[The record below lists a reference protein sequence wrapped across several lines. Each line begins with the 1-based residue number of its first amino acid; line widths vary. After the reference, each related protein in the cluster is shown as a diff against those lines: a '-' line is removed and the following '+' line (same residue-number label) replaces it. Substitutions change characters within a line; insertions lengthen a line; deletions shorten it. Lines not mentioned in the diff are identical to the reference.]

1 MKITLKHTIAQE
13 LEFKTPSYRANSLNA
28 VAILEDAVVC
38 VTRIAWQ
45 LDDKVSTWITVE
57 DIDLNQPLDQ
67 SSKAGRSLLESDYQ
81 EITKDQ
87 FFERMEKAQNDL
99 MAQLLKIKIA

>member
-1 MKITLKHTIAQE
+1 ML
-13 LEFKTPSYRANSLNA
+13 FRS
-28 VAILEDAVVC
+28 
-38 VTRIAWQ
+38 
-45 LDDKVSTWITVE
+45 ITVE